1 MYRGSRPRILPIFI
15 AIVTVVVV
23 IAILVTLVRSLLNPN
38 RNTEPQ
44 QQTPEQSL
52 ESKIKNQDSI
62 RSVRWTVRGP
72 IVADEEFK
80 SYRITISSTSR
91 SFVTYSGYL
100 DKVIDKKEYANNSNA
115 YEQFTYALI
124 KANIQAADNK
134 SNDDIRGVCAT
145 KGLAYVFET
154 RDGDNTDTNLWT
166 STCKDSPGTLNA
178 DTLKL
183 QALFVN
189 QIPNFKPLFNNVF

>member
-38 RNTEPQ
+38 RNTETQ

-80 SYRITISSTSR
+80 SYRITISPTSR

-124 KANIQAADNK
+124 KANIQAADK
-134 SNDDIRGVCAT
+134 KTHDDIRGVCAT

>member
-1 MYRGSRPRILPIFI
+1 MYRGSRPRILPII
-15 AIVTVVVV
+15 ITIITVVVV
-23 IAILVTLVRSLLNPN
+23 IAILVTLVRSLLNPDKK
-38 RNTEPQ
+38 TEQP
-44 QQTPEQSL
+44 QTPEQSL
-52 ESKIKNQDSI
+52 ESKIKNQDPI

-72 IVADEEFK
+72 IAADEEFK
-80 SYRITISSTSR
+80 SYQITVSPTSR
-91 SFVTYSGYL
+91 KYVIYSGYL
-100 DKVIDKKEYANNSNA
+100 DRVLDKKEYANNSNA
-115 YEQFTYALI
+115 YEQFTYALV
-124 KANIQAADNK
+124 KLNIQASDNK

-189 QIPNFKPLFNNVF
+189 QIPDFKPSFNNIF

>member
-1 MYRGSRPRILPIFI
+1 MC
-15 AIVTVVVV
+15 
-23 IAILVTLVRSLLNPN
+23 
-38 RNTEPQ
+38 
-44 QQTPEQSL
+44 
-52 ESKIKNQDSI
+52 
-62 RSVRWTVRGP
+62 
-72 IVADEEFK
+72 
-80 SYRITISSTSR
+80 SSD
-91 SFVTYSGYL
+91 L
-100 DKVIDKKEYANNSNA
+100 
-115 YEQFTYALI
+115 EQFTYALV
-124 KANIQAADNK
+124 KVNIQASDNK

-189 QIPNFKPLFNNVF
+189 QIPDFKPSFNNIF